1 MVRLDSGMGGG
12 GVTISSNLESFA
24 GRRVV
29 DFAPDNAAAVGDPAA
44 LAWRLR
50 LESYG
55 DDRRSFDELFDQF
68 LETVAADRVE
78 ALVMGTW
85 AAEMYDVSAE
95 AVVRRL
101 SADAARLPRL
111 RSLFLGDITF
121 EEFEISWIRQ
131 TDVTP
136 LLLAFPRLERLRVRG
151 ADGLALRPVRH
162 EQLLELA
169 FETGGLPAEVARAV
183 GGCDLPRLEHLELW
197 LGTPDY
203 GGDVG
208 VGDLTEIL
216 AGARFPRL
224 RYLGLCNAEIADQV
238 AAALATAPVVAQ
250 LEVLDL
256 SMGVLTD
263 QGATALLTG
272 QPLSQLRRLDLHHHY
287 LSDELAGR
295 LRQQLTAAGV
305 EVDLSEQEDA
315 GEDDE
320 DRYVAVGE

>member
-1 MVRLDSGMGGG
+1 M
-12 GVTISSNLESFA
+12 TISSNLESFA

-29 DFAPDNAAAVGDPAA
+29 DFAPDNAAEGDPTAV
-44 LAWRLR
+44 AWRLR

-68 LETVAADRVE
+68 LGTVAPDRVE
-78 ALVMGTW
+78 ALVLGTW
-85 AAEMYDVSAE
+85 AAEMYDVSA
-95 AVVRRL
+95 AVVVDRL
-101 SADAARLPRL
+101 CADAARLPRL

-136 LLLAFPRLERLRVRG
+136 LLLAFPGLERLRVRG
-151 ADGLALRPVRH
+151 ADGLALRPVH
-162 EQLLELA
+162 HDQLVELA
-169 FETGGLPAEVARAV
+169 LETGGLPAEVARAV

-224 RYLGLCNAEIADQV
+224 RYLGLRNAEIADQV

-272 QPLSQLRRLDLHHHY
+272 QPLTHLRRLDLHHHY

-305 EVDLSEQEDA
+305 EVDLSEREDA
-315 GEDDE
+315 GADDE

>member
-1 MVRLDSGMGGG
+1 MVRADSRNEAAAM
-12 GVTISSNLESFA
+12 TINSNLETFA
-24 GRRVV
+24 GRRVLEFTPE
-29 DFAPDNAAAVGDPAA
+29 DAAGLPDPAA
-44 LAWRLR
+44 VAWRLR

-55 DDRRSFDELFDQF
+55 DDQRSFDELFEQF
-68 LETVAADRVE
+68 LQTVAPDRVD
-78 ALVMGTW
+78 ALVIGTW
-85 AAEMYDVSAE
+85 AAEMHDASA
-95 AVVRRL
+95 AVVVRRL
-101 SADAARLPRL
+101 CADAARLPRL

-136 LLLAFPRLERLRVRG
+136 LLEAFPALERLRVRG
-151 ADGLALRPVRH
+151 GDELVLRPTGHDRLV
-162 EQLLELA
+162 ELA
-169 FETGGLPAEVARAV
+169 FEAGGLPAAVVHTV

-203 GGDVG
+203 GGDAT

-224 RYLGLCNAEIADQV
+224 RYLGLRDAEIADEV

-256 SMGVLTD
+256 SMGVVTD
-263 QGATALLTG
+263 RGATALLTG
-272 QPLSQLRRLDLHHHY
+272 QPLTHLRRLDLHHHF

-295 LRQQLTAAGV
+295 LRQQLTPAGV
-305 EVDLSEQEDA
+305 EVDLSEQA
-315 GEDDE
+315 PGEDDE

>member
-203 GGDVG
+203 GGDAG

-287 LSDELAGR
+287 LSNELAGR

>member
-1 MVRLDSGMGGG
+1 M
-12 GVTISSNLESFA
+12 TINSNLESFA
-24 GRRVV
+24 GRQVV
-29 DFAPDNAAAVGDPAA
+29 DFAPDNAAVGDPAA
-44 LAWRLR
+44 VAWRLR

-78 ALVMGTW
+78 ALVVGTW
-85 AAEMYDVSAE
+85 AAEMYDVTAE
-95 AVVRRL
+95 VVVRRL
-101 SADAARLPRL
+101 SADAARLPGL

-136 LLLAFPRLERLRVRG
+136 LLLAFPGLERLRVRG

-162 EQLLELA
+162 DQLVELA
-169 FETGGLPAEVARAV
+169 LEAGGLPAEVARAV

-197 LGTPDY
+197 LGTPQY

-208 VGDLTEIL
+208 VGDLIEIL
-216 AGARFPRL
+216 AGARLPHL
-224 RYLGLCNAEIADQV
+224 RYLGLRNAEIADQL

-272 QPLSQLRRLDLHHHY
+272 QPLTHLRRLDLHHHY

-295 LRQQLTAAGV
+295 LRQQLTPAGV

>member
-1 MVRLDSGMGGG
+1 V
-12 GVTISSNLESFA
+12 
-24 GRRVV
+24 
-29 DFAPDNAAAVGDPAA
+29 
-44 LAWRLR
+44 
-50 LESYG
+50 
-55 DDRRSFDELFDQF
+55 
-68 LETVAADRVE
+68 
-78 ALVMGTW
+78 GTW

-95 AVVRRL
+95 MVVRRL
-101 SADAARLPRL
+101 GADVARLPRL

-136 LLLAFPRLERLRVRG
+136 LLLAFPGLERLRVRG

-162 EQLLELA
+162 DQLVELA
-169 FETGGLPAEVARAV
+169 LETGGLPAEVARAV

-224 RYLGLCNAEIADQV
+224 RYLGLRNAEIADQV

-272 QPLSQLRRLDLHHHY
+272 QPLTHLRRLDLHHHY
-287 LSDELAGR
+287 LSEELAGR

>member
-1 MVRLDSGMGGG
+1 M
-12 GVTISSNLESFA
+12 TISSNLESFA

-29 DFAPDNAAAVGDPAA
+29 DFAPDSAPAVGDPAA
-44 LAWRLR
+44 VAWRLR

-68 LETVAADRVE
+68 LDTVAPDRVE
-78 ALVMGTW
+78 ALVVGTW
-85 AAEMYDVSAE
+85 AAEMYDVTAE
-95 AVVRRL
+95 VVVRRL
-101 SADAARLPRL
+101 RAEVARLRRL

-131 TDVTP
+131 TEVTP
-136 LLLAFPRLERLRVRG
+136 LLLAFPGLERLRVRG

-162 EQLLELA
+162 DQLVELA

-203 GGDVG
+203 GGDAG

-224 RYLGLCNAEIADQV
+224 RYLGLRNAEIADQL

-272 QPLSQLRRLDLHHHY
+272 QPLTHLRQLDLHHHY

-295 LRQQLTAAGV
+295 LRQQVTSAGV
-305 EVDLSEQEDA
+305 EVDLSEREDP
-315 GEDDE
+315 GEDNE
-320 DRYVAVGE
+320 ERYVAVGE